1 MQSSNLRSR
10 ANTPLRRTQEDK
22 LARESDVTVS
32 STNVT
37 PYREYRG
44 FFTYILSWLVLT
56 LVMIWALVP
65 NSILE
70 YCGVYYYPS
79 KYWAQAIP
87 AYLLLAMLYAYI
99 FIACW
104 NTEVKTLALDDLR
117 VITDEHAV
125 IPENPEDYVWKA
137 PSGVWDL
144 PLGLVNEVLYDD

>member
-1 MQSSNLRSR
+1 MQSFNFLSR
-10 ANTPLRRTQEDK
+10 ASTPLRRLQEDK

-32 STNVT
+32 STNAT
-37 PYREYRG
+37 PYAEYRG

-56 LVMIWALVP
+56 VFMIWALVP
-65 NSILE
+65 NSALE

-79 KYWAQAIP
+79 KYWAQAVP
-87 AYLLLAMLYAYI
+87 AYLLLLMLYVYV

-117 VITDEHAV
+117 VITDEHAM
-125 IPENPEDYVWKA
+125 IPDFPEDYLWKG

-144 PLGLVNEVLYDD
+144 PIGLVNEVLYE